1 MTRLASFVAALLL
14 ASCSFGGGPTIQ
26 DHKTI
31 EMDRSEST
39 RLDLKIGAGELKVGG
54 GAAKKLEADFAYSE
68 ALKPTI
74 ESRTSG
80 ATTEIAISQ
89 AEGGFSFGNTT
100 SRWDVRLNDS
110 VPVEVVAKLGAG
122 QADMNLGSLNLRGV
136 NMDIGVGEVNVDLR
150 GTPKKSYDVRINGGV
165 GEAKVFL
172 PRTVGITAN
181 AKGGI
186 GEVNVE
192 GLEKRGDR
200 WVNPGHENDPV
211 QITLDARGGVGEIS
225 IVAQ

>member
-1 MTRLASFVAALLL
+1 MTRLASFVAALFL

-39 RLDLKIGAGELKVGG
+39 RLDLRIGAGELKVGG

-80 ATTEIAISQ
+80 ATSEIAISQ

-122 QADMNLGSLNLRGV
+122 QADMNLGSLNLRGL

-200 WVNPGHENDPV
+200 WINPGHENDPV

>member
-1 MTRLASFVAALLL
+1 MTRLASFVAALFL

-26 DHKTI
+26 EHKAI

-54 GAAKKLEADFAYSE
+54 GAAKKLEADFVYTE
-68 ALKPTI
+68 ALKPTLD
-74 ESRTSG
+74 SRTSG
-80 ATTEIAISQ
+80 GTSEITISQ
-89 AEGGFSFGNTT
+89 AGGGLSFGNNT
-100 SRWDVRLNDS
+100 SRWDVRLNDR

-122 QADMNLGSLNLRGV
+122 QADMTLGSLNLRGV

-150 GTPKKSYDVRINGGV
+150 GTPKQSYDVRINGGV

-186 GEVNVE
+186 GEVNVQ
-192 GLEKRGDR
+192 GLEKRGER
-200 WVNPGHENDPV
+200 WINPGHENDPV
-211 QITLDARGGVGEIS
+211 QITLDARGGVGEIR

>member
-1 MTRLASFVAALLL
+1 MTRLASFVAALFL

-26 DHKTI
+26 EHKAI

-54 GAAKKLEADFAYSE
+54 GAAKKLEADFAYTE
-68 ALKPTI
+68 ALKPTLD
-74 ESRTSG
+74 SRTSG
-80 ATTEIAISQ
+80 GTSEITISQ
-89 AEGGFSFGNTT
+89 AGGGLSFGNNT
-100 SRWDVRLNDS
+100 SRWDLRLNDR

-122 QADMNLGSLNLRGV
+122 QADMTLGSLNLRGL

-150 GTPKKSYDVRINGGV
+150 GTPRQSYDVRINGGV

-186 GEVNVE
+186 GEVNVQ
-192 GLEKRGDR
+192 GLEKRGER
-200 WVNPGHENDPV
+200 WINPGHENDPV
-211 QITLDARGGVGEIS
+211 QITLDARGGVGEIR

>member
-1 MTRLASFVAALLL
+1 MTRLASFVAALFL

-80 ATTEIAISQ
+80 ATSEIAISQ

-122 QADMNLGSLNLRGV
+122 QADMNLGSLNLRGL

-200 WVNPGHENDPV
+200 WINPGHENDPV